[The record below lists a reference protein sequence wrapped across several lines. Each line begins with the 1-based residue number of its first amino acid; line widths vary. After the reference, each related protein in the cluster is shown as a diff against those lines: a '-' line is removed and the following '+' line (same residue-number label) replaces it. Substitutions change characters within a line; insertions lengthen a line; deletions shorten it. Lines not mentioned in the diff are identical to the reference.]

1 MFLSP
6 EWMDQGRT
14 RYGDVPASG
23 VDGSRK
29 DEVRSCSCLRS
40 GLIKEGRGTV
50 MFLPPEWMDQGRTR
64 YGDVPASGVD

>member
-1 MFLSP
+1 MFLPP

-29 DEVRSCSCLRS
+29 DEVVTGCRQLFEFSSVLRQS
-40 GLIKEGRGTV
+40 
-50 MFLPPEWMDQGRTR
+50 
-64 YGDVPASGVD
+64 